1 MRVGDVVVST
11 RGHDMGE
18 WYVVKEVV
26 GEFAYLIDGNLK
38 PISKPKKKKIK
49 HILNTNQNASEVAQ
63 KLTLG
68 QYLQD
73 AEVRKA
79 LKFFKNN
86 FRSE

>member
-1 MRVGDVVVST
+1 MKVGDVVVSVQ
-11 RGHDMGE
+11 GHDMGE
-18 WYVVKEVV
+18 WYIVSDVI
-26 GEFAYLIDGNLK
+26 GEFAYLIDGKLK

-49 HILNTNQNASEVAQ
+49 HILKINQNANEIAQ

-73 AEVRKA
+73 AEVRKT